1 MGKMGKRN
9 LFVAMILI
17 FLGMAISVAA
27 SQEAQEASECDPEHL
42 RECYDKKEAMKLK
55 GIAIGV
61 ILVASMAGVSLPLF
75 SRLVPALGPEKNLF
89 AVVKAFASGVI
100 LATGFMHVLPDSL
113 SNLESDCLPTSPWH
127 EFPFSTF
134 IAMVCAVGTLMMDS
148 FSMAVHHRRQQ
159 AKVDVVLEG
168 EEMTSAAPPTHIHGH
183 GHGHFLGAVAASGTK
198 EESLDATI
206 KRRRVIAQ
214 VLEMGIIVHS
224 VVIGLSMGASQSPC
238 TIKPLVTAICFHQ
251 FFEGMGLGG
260 CILQAEYSRKIKIIM
275 VFFFAVTTPMGLV
288 LGIGLSNV
296 YSDNSPTAL
305 IVIGVLNAC
314 SAGLLIYMALV
325 DLLAADFMGPKLQG
339 SLKLQGWSYLAVF
352 LGMGGMSLMAKWA

>member
-1 MGKMGKRN
+1 MGKRS
-9 LFVAMILI
+9 FFDAIILI
-17 FLGMAISVAA
+17 FAMAISLAA
-27 SQEAQEASECDPEHL
+27 SQEAQEASKCDPEHL
-42 RECYDKKEAMKLK
+42 RGCYDKKEAMKLK

-75 SRLVPALGPEKNLF
+75 SRLVPVFGPEKNLF

-148 FSMAVHHRRQQ
+148 FSMAFHRRTQQ
-159 AKVDVVLEG
+159 KTVDVVVQRGVTPPTL
-168 EEMTSAAPPTHIHGH
+168 PTHIPAHGH
-183 GHGHFLGAVAASGTK
+183 EHFLTVLPSSRTTDEASDTT
-198 EESLDATI
+198 LN
-206 KRRRVIAQ
+206 RNRVIAQ
-214 VLEMGIIVHS
+214 VLEMGIVVHS
-224 VVIGLSMGASQSPC
+224 VVIGLCMGASQSPC
-238 TIKPLVTAICFHQ
+238 AIKPLVAALSFHQ

-260 CILQAEYSRKIKIIM
+260 CIFQAKYSRKIKSIM
-275 VFFFAVTTPMGLV
+275 VFFFSVTTPFGIV

-296 YSDNSPTAL
+296 YSDNSATAL

-339 SLKLQGWSYLAVF
+339 SVRLQGWAYLAVL
-352 LGMGGMSLMAKWA
+352 LGLGAMSFMSKWA